1 MDCQLDQVLQSLT
14 IIEEDDA
21 PLVIPDQP
29 LFSATERNKISVLG
43 RFLNPD
49 YQRMNKWILDM
60 PRIWRLYDRVQE
72 VALSK
77 DRFQFIFKYEE
88 DLNEVLK
95 TGVWTQD
102 DWGVV
107 MEKWVE
113 DPPPDYLN
121 FLPIWVRIRNI
132 PVNHYTRP
140 TISFIASYVGKV
152 IDFPF
157 DEKESQS
164 QDYVRVRVL
173 FDVSKRL
180 RNSKEIQLPN
190 GSMVQI
196 GFDYERIRKRCFS
209 CQRLTHDK
217 VNCPFMPA
225 PLLGSVPDTSLEP
238 ASVAVKGLNLV
249 PPPLA
254 SFAEA
259 SSPSKVLSDTITA
272 RMVSPSTPLD
282 IHSLNPTSG
291 TPFFESSSN
300 FSLGSLEAT
309 SSSTL
314 PKALKTYKRPRSCS
328 QSSNDRKSKNLK
340 LLVGALE
347 NIAGSQKKVIFRIKG
362 KVLYLL
368 KQKAQIRW
376 FQVNHRW
383 INEYNEL
390 ELSRVEE
397 SLDNSTP

>member
-29 LFSATERNKISVLG
+29 LFSATERNKMSVLG

-132 PVNHYTRP
+132 PVNH
-140 TISFIASYVGKV
+140 
-152 IDFPF
+152 
-157 DEKESQS
+157 
-164 QDYVRVRVL
+164 
-173 FDVSKRL
+173 
-180 RNSKEIQLPN
+180 
-190 GSMVQI
+190 
-196 GFDYERIRKRCFS
+196 
-209 CQRLTHDK
+209 
-217 VNCPFMPA
+217 
-225 PLLGSVPDTSLEP
+225 
-238 ASVAVKGLNLV
+238 
-249 PPPLA
+249 
-254 SFAEA
+254 
-259 SSPSKVLSDTITA
+259 
-272 RMVSPSTPLD
+272 
-282 IHSLNPTSG
+282 
-291 TPFFESSSN
+291 
-300 FSLGSLEAT
+300 
-309 SSSTL
+309 
-314 PKALKTYKRPRSCS
+314 
-328 QSSNDRKSKNLK
+328 
-340 LLVGALE
+340 
-347 NIAGSQKKVIFRIKG
+347 
-362 KVLYLL
+362 
-368 KQKAQIRW
+368 
-376 FQVNHRW
+376 
-383 INEYNEL
+383 
-390 ELSRVEE
+390 
-397 SLDNSTP
+397 